1 MYCVPR
7 IFFLISTS
15 SLSKAIAPYVEDI
28 AALCFPILVVPK
40 NSMLILF
47 IYICV
52 ALGFNFEVEGGGEFC
67 CST

>member
-1 MYCVPR
+1 V
-7 IFFLISTS
+7 
-15 SLSKAIAPYVEDI
+15 SKAIAPYVEDI